1 MSKTLSQTDKPGL
14 PSWHA
19 AEPEKSDYPPSQ
31 ASGCNIGQPRLDS
44 GVMSKT
50 ELTNRGTGVAK
61 WAFPPVHPEGRKFG
75 LIAGAI
81 TIFFA
86 FMAWETLAWPMAGV
100 TAWTLAFFRDP
111 ARTTPQD
118 DRFVIAP
125 ADGLVTLI
133 EKVPPPPEMAGPLG
147 LGDQPMTR
155 VSIFM
160 SVFDVHI
167 NRAPIRGTITRI
179 AYIAGKFLNA
189 DLDKAS
195 EENERQHFLV
205 ERSDGVRIGFTQI
218 AGLVARRIM
227 TFKKEGDE
235 VMAGDRVGLIRFG
248 SRVDV
253 YLPQG
258 TASRII
264 KGQRCV
270 AGETIIAELGVDQ
283 DMRALNH

>member
-1 MSKTLSQTDKPGL
+1 MSRQ
-14 PSWHA
+14 
-19 AEPEKSDYPPSQ
+19 
-31 ASGCNIGQPRLDS
+31 
-44 GVMSKT
+44 

-61 WAFPPVHPEGRKFG
+61 WSFPPVHPEGRKFG
-75 LIAGAI
+75 LIAGAVTLI
-81 TIFFA
+81 FA
-86 FMAWETLAWPMAGV
+86 FMAWETLAWPMAAI
-100 TAWTLAFFRDP
+100 TAWTLMFFRDP
-111 ARTTPQD
+111 ARTTPTD
-118 DRFVIAP
+118 DRFVVAP

-133 EKVPPPPEMAGPLG
+133 EVVPPPPELRGPDA

-167 NRAPIRGTITRI
+167 NRTPIRGTIKRVV
-179 AYIAGKFLNA
+179 YIAGKFLNA

-195 EENERQHFLV
+195 DENERQHFLV

-218 AGLVARRIM
+218 AGLVARRIVA
-227 TFKKEGDE
+227 FVKEGDS
-235 VMAGDRVGLIRFG
+235 VANGQRVGLIRFG

-258 TASRII
+258 TSSRVI

-270 AGETIIAELGVDQ
+270 AGETVLAELGIDQ
-283 DMRALNH
+283 DLIAISH

>member
-1 MSKTLSQTDKPGL
+1 MGMSRQ
-14 PSWHA
+14 
-19 AEPEKSDYPPSQ
+19 
-31 ASGCNIGQPRLDS
+31 
-44 GVMSKT
+44 

-61 WAFPPVHPEGRKFG
+61 WSFPPVHPEGRKFG
-75 LIAGAI
+75 LIAGGI
-81 TIFFA
+81 TLFFA
-86 FMAWETLAWPMAGV
+86 LMAWETLAWPMAGV
-100 TAWTLAFFRDP
+100 TLWTLAFFRDP
-111 ARTTPQD
+111 ARATPTD
-118 DRFVIAP
+118 DRFVVSP

-133 EKVPPPPEMAGPLG
+133 ERVPPPPELSGPDG

-167 NRAPIRGTITRI
+167 NRTPIRGTIKRVV
-179 AYIAGKFLNA
+179 YIAGKFLNA

-218 AGLVARRIM
+218 AGLVARRIVA
-227 TFKKEGDE
+227 FVKEGDS
-235 VMAGDRVGLIRFG
+235 VANGQRVGLIRFG

-253 YLPQG
+253 YLPNG
-258 TASRII
+258 TASRVI

-270 AGETIIAELGVDQ
+270 AGETVIAELGVDQ
-283 DMRALNH
+283 DLIAVAH